1 MRIVR
6 RREAASTKES
16 AQAEAQRATKSL
28 RRKKE
33 RAERYRAGKQDDPT
47 YEITGG
53 PWVEGGD

>member
-1 MRIVR
+1 MRIGR
-6 RREAASTKES
+6 RREAESTKES
-16 AQAEAQRATKSL
+16 ALAEAQRATRSL

-33 RAERYRAGKQDDPT
+33 RAERHRAGKQNDPT